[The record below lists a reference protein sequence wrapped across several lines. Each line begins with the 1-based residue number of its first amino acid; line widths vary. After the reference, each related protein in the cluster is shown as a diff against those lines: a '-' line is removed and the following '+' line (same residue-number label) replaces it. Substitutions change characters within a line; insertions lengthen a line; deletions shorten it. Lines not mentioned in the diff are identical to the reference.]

1 MKKELIEELKMN
13 AAKRVKREKMKKYL
27 TTLEALGLATLI
39 GLTGLSVKKILNDK
53 KLLKKIKNGGL
64 LKSIKKASAIKG

>member
-1 MKKELIEELKMN
+1 MKKELIEELKSN
-13 AAKRVKREKMKKYL
+13 AAKKVKREEIKKYL

-39 GLTGLSVKKILNDK
+39 GLTGLSVKKILKDK

-64 LKSIKKASAIKG
+64 LKSIKKVSLIKA